1 MLLPCA
7 ALRQPS
13 KSAALAASDSLL
25 PRTGCSLRSGCA
37 MDESHGVGTQS
48 STLRGRGRAGKLT
61 QVSFAVAQHGA
72 AAPAFVR
79 ARSSP
84 PSACSA
90 TLLQPRRRT
99 TPLLRERLGRSTSG
113 LKPYSER
120 IALAVWFH
128 AASRDTERRRS
139 ERGRKTDLTRSCES
153 VRSDPPTFGPYHRRR
168 VHRIRSFNKIN
179 TPHHK
184 SHLDRLDTY
193 RNLHNYT
200 PSQQPS
206 AWTKA
211 QSSGK
216 RHERTKSASG
226 SPTLALVARAGF
238 RCEFVGARKL
248 AIAIAASGRV
258 PRSQSASKTRSTLA
272 QSAAIA
278 AVGA

>member
-1 MLLPCA
+1 MDRPGRAEHQTRRPTAVRTSSKALSGQRHTPRWHHGRRRELPCVPMLLPCA

-37 MDESHGVGTQS
+37 MDESYGVSTQS
-48 STLRGRGRAGKLT
+48 STVRGRGRAGKLT

-113 LKPYSER
+113 LKPYSDR
-120 IALAVWFH
+120 IAVAVWFH

-139 ERGRKTDLTRSCES
+139 ERGRKTDLTRSCEI
-153 VRSDPPTFGPYHRRR
+153 VRSDPPTFGPY
-168 VHRIRSFNKIN
+168 
-179 TPHHK
+179 
-184 SHLDRLDTY
+184 
-193 RNLHNYT
+193 
-200 PSQQPS
+200 Q
-206 AWTKA
+206 
-211 QSSGK
+211 
-216 RHERTKSASG
+216 
-226 SPTLALVARAGF
+226 
-238 RCEFVGARKL
+238 GARR
-248 AIAIAASGRV
+248 ACG
-258 PRSQSASKTRSTLA
+258 
-272 QSAAIA
+272 
-278 AVGA
+278 

>member
-1 MLLPCA
+1 MGHVLTISHITLHTHPRGLTGAPKPPQLGSMSGWTGQAAQSTRLDDPRPSGPRARPSPASGGTSRWHHGRRRELPCVPMLLPCA

-37 MDESHGVGTQS
+37 MDERHSVGTQS

-113 LKPYSER
+113 LK
-120 IALAVWFH
+120 
-128 AASRDTERRRS
+128 
-139 ERGRKTDLTRSCES
+139 
-153 VRSDPPTFGPYHRRR
+153 
-168 VHRIRSFNKIN
+168 
-179 TPHHK
+179 
-184 SHLDRLDTY
+184 
-193 RNLHNYT
+193 
-200 PSQQPS
+200 
-206 AWTKA
+206 
-211 QSSGK
+211 
-216 RHERTKSASG
+216 
-226 SPTLALVARAGF
+226 
-238 RCEFVGARKL
+238 
-248 AIAIAASGRV
+248 
-258 PRSQSASKTRSTLA
+258 
-272 QSAAIA
+272 
-278 AVGA
+278 